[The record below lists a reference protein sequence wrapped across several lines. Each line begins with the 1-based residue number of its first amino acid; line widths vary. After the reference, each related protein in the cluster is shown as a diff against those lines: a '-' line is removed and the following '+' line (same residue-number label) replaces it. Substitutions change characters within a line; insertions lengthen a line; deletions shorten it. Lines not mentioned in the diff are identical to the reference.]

1 MTKEQLDE
9 LRASIQSIKAEKDE
23 EAKLLAEAKELGIDV
38 TKFIKKEEVK
48 TEEVKKDIE
57 PEEKKEEA
65 VLEDSK
71 PSTLDLDKVK
81 SELTKSVLEAIQST
95 KEEKKEE
102 VKSTVLYG

>member
-48 TEEVKKDIE
+48 TPEVKKDIE